1 MRLILTLVLL
11 LCSTPSQPEGGIAD
25 ATLIIADAEA
35 ATVTNPYQM
44 SIEDNYGDPDDFVKY
59 IIRKPPAIA

>member
-1 MRLILTLVLL
+1 MHQILTVIALL
-11 LCSTPSQPEGGIAD
+11 FTTPLQPGD
-25 ATLIIADAEA
+25 AVDMTRIVADAEA
-35 ATVTNPYQM
+35 AAVTNPYQL

>member
-1 MRLILTLVLL
+1 MRLNLTITALL
-11 LCSTPSQPEGGIAD
+11 FMASYGPQTVVDTTQV
-25 ATLIIADAEA
+25 IADAESA
-35 ATVTNPYQM
+35 AITNPYQV

>member
-1 MRLILTLVLL
+1 MRLILTIPALL
-11 LCSTPSQPEGGIAD
+11 FMASDQPQD
-25 ATLIIADAEA
+25 AVDMTQVIADAEA
-35 ATVTNPYQM
+35 AAITNPYRV

>member
-1 MRLILTLVLL
+1 MTRIV
-11 LCSTPSQPEGGIAD
+11 
-25 ATLIIADAEA
+25 ADAEA
-35 ATVTNPYQM
+35 AAVTNPYQV

>member
-1 MRLILTLVLL
+1 MRLILTIAALL
-11 LCSTPSQPEGGIAD
+11 FMGSLEPQNAVDMTQV
-25 ATLIIADAEA
+25 IADAESA
-35 ATVTNPYQM
+35 AIANPYQV